1 MTLLLAAMIG
11 VLATMVLALAR
22 SFLGPTL
29 YDRILAINMFGTK
42 TVIFVALIGF
52 LMGRPQFL
60 DIALFYALVN
70 FVGTIAVLKLSHY
83 RDLDAVQSEEDGR

>member
-1 MTLLLAAMIG
+1 
-11 VLATMVLALAR
+11 
-22 SFLGPTL
+22 
-29 YDRILAINMFGTK
+29 MFGTK

-70 FVGTIAVLKLSHY
+70 FVGIIAVLKLSHY
-83 RDLDAVQSEEDGR
+83 RELDAVQSEEDVR

>member
-11 VLATMVLALAR
+11 ILATMVLVLAR

-83 RDLDAVQSEEDGR
+83 RELDAVQSEEDVR

>member
-1 MTLLLAAMIG
+1 MTPLLAAMIG
-11 VLATMVLALAR
+11 ILATMILALAR
-22 SFLGPTL
+22 AFLGPTL

-83 RDLDAVQSEEDGR
+83 RELDAVQSEEDVR

>member
-1 MTLLLAAMIG
+1 MTLLLAAIVG
-11 VLATMVLALAR
+11 VLVTMVLALAR

-52 LMGRPQFL
+52 LVGRPQFL

-83 RDLDAVQSEEDGR
+83 RELDAVQSEEDVR

>member
-1 MTLLLAAMIG
+1 MMLLLAAMIG
-11 VLATMVLALAR
+11 VLTTMALALAR

-29 YDRILAINMFGTK
+29 YDRILSINMFGTK

-83 RDLDAVQSEEDGR
+83 RVLDAVQSEEDVR

>member
-11 VLATMVLALAR
+11 ILTTMVLALAR
-22 SFLGPTL
+22 AFLGPTL
-29 YDRILAINMFGTK
+29 HDRILAINMFGTK

-60 DIALFYALVN
+60 DIAVFYALVN

-83 RDLDAVQSEEDGR
+83 RALDAVQSEEDVR

>member
-11 VLATMVLALAR
+11 ILATMVLALAR

-70 FVGTIAVLKLSHY
+70 FVGIIAVLKLSHY
-83 RDLDAVQSEEDGR
+83 RELDAVQSEEDVR

>member
-11 VLATMVLALAR
+11 ILATMVLALAR

-52 LMGRPQFL
+52 LMGRPKFL

-70 FVGTIAVLKLSHY
+70 FVGIIAVLKLSHY
-83 RDLDAVQSEEDGR
+83 RELDAVQSEEDVR

>member
-1 MTLLLAAMIG
+1 MTPLLAAMIG
-11 VLATMVLALAR
+11 ILATMILALAR
-22 SFLGPTL
+22 AFLGPTL

-83 RDLDAVQSEEDGR
+83 REQDALQSEEDVR

>member
-83 RDLDAVQSEEDGR
+83 RDLDAVQSEEEGR

>member
-1 MTLLLAAMIG
+1 
-11 VLATMVLALAR
+11 MVLALAR

-70 FVGTIAVLKLSHY
+70 FVGIIAVLKLSHY
-83 RDLDAVQSEEDGR
+83 RELDAVQSEEDVR